1 MLDLINW
8 LALAVAIVTSVL
20 VPIFIVGW
28 SFFLIHDCE
37 RPVLTLIKTIV
48 SLLFWLPFAYV
59 AIYVFLAVGLHG
71 GAVTTPGPPGR
82 TLQGTILMFGSS
94 LVYVAIG
101 YVLVALVRGKSGTGK
116 ASAST
121 SGGDVNRRPD
131 VDLKKQPR

>member
-20 VPIFIVGW
+20 VPTFIVG
-28 SFFLIHDCE
+28 FFLIHGGE
-37 RPVLTLIKTIV
+37 RPVLTLIKAIV

-59 AIYVFLAVGLHG
+59 AIYIFLAVGLHG

-94 LVYVAIG
+94 LGYVAIG
-101 YVLVALVRGKSGTGK
+101 YALVALVRGKSGSGK